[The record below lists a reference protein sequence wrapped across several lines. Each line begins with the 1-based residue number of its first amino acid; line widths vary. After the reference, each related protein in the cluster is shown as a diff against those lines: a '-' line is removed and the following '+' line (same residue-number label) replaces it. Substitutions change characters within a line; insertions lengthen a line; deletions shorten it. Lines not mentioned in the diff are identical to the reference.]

1 MFGSV
6 QTKAG
11 LPDKRITLRRP
22 SAEMVGNSSNRAF
35 DVISK
40 RVTEGLEELKQR
52 AQKPWRA
59 PAQFEAS
66 GEAHPV
72 DGANAG

>member
-1 MFGSV
+1 
-6 QTKAG
+6 
-11 LPDKRITLRRP
+11 
-22 SAEMVGNSSNRAF
+22 MVGNSSNRAF